1 MKVPSRSTVPSGP
14 AAFRTT
20 LPPEILLI
28 CSTRACS
35 AAARTAAVALSRA
48 CCLEFMKVPQP
59 AMAATRTKSA
69 PPATSRTGTA
79 GLQTHLAGGGVE
91 PGGNYGLYAVN
102 HTMAARSCAINSATD
117 TVATR
122 VDPSTWLVAELGGVL
137 VWIKNCDRRRG
148 RFAAAATPIGGRA
161 VTGPA

>member
-1 MKVPSRSTVPSGP
+1 
-14 AAFRTT
+14 
-20 LPPEILLI
+20 LLI

-59 AMAATRTKSA
+59 AMVATRTMSA

-91 PGGNYGLYAVN
+91 PGGNYGLYGGEPHDGGSFVRN
-102 HTMAARSCAINSATD
+102 QLRHRYRTD
-117 TVATR
+117 PR
-122 VDPSTWLVAELGGVL
+122 
-137 VWIKNCDRRRG
+137 
-148 RFAAAATPIGGRA
+148 
-161 VTGPA
+161 